1 MISRFP
7 EPRLTDFFL
16 VFCPQYVTYYNSH
29 RFMDLRRGLAG
40 AILRGI
46 SPAWRRA
53 EKTVQVETLCQS
65 F

>member
-1 MISRFP
+1 MLIIIIRID
-7 EPRLTDFFL
+7 LL
-16 VFCPQYVTYYNSH
+16 
-29 RFMDLRRGLAG
+29 DLRRGPAG

-46 SPAWRRA
+46 SPARRRA